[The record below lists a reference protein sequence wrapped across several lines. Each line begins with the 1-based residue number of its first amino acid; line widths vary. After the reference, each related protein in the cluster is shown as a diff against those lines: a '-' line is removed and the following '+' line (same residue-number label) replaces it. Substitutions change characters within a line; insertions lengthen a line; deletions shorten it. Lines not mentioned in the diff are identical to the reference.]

1 MRTAQLCHSSHSAL
15 GQNVG
20 LNPRGQE
27 KSPNSSHLCQ
37 KLWCLGSQRQE
48 ASAPGLCWRAL
59 VLPTLWVSQGW
70 HREWCRCRSGSG
82 AAALWS
88 HFKGCPCWSTLVPA
102 IPWDTEGALSQVALA
117 PWQECGSSPR
127 AAGAPAGKGQEDPCG
142 MRLERA
148 SRGAASGWRRAKG
161 PTWCH
166 QGTCE
171 EQNGH
176 LEATWRKGMH
186 IPVFSTPPVGPTC
199 ESFPPLVHLQLDP
212 EKLQTPSH

>member
-1 MRTAQLCHSSHSAL
+1 MTGNLLLKYLVHCKGKRKNHQTPPIFA
-15 GQNVG
+15 
-20 LNPRGQE
+20 
-27 KSPNSSHLCQ
+27 KSFGVWAAKGKRPQHQ
-37 KLWCLGSQRQE
+37 GW
-48 ASAPGLCWRAL
+48 WAL

-70 HREWCRCRSGSG
+70 HREWCRCWSGSG

-102 IPWDTEGALSQVALA
+102 IPWDTEAALSQVALA

-212 EKLQTPSH
+212 EKLQIPSH